1 MSIGQSLRALG
12 GKIKN
17 TFTFGQK
24 NNESDLPPAFADAET
39 IGEAAPIAEKKKTPW
54 KKFTIFAILLLVP
67 LYYFVGSLLTHRI
80 NDDLNY
86 KIGAPGPRQ
95 SVTVEV
101 IASLIDREVNQTKW
115 SPNIQAFEPAALLR
129 FGGNMVNFQT
139 GLVRAL
145 NVVVVELENRL
156 ARVRGTSAAD
166 VDISAA
172 REGLSRSANTWLWA
186 GADSEYRKAQKALL
200 RYNDRLAS
208 GQAIFEVRA
217 DNLQGVLDRIANDL
231 GGQTE
236 IIENQIAGGRRYFI
250 DRKADKVFYYAKGQ
264 AYGYFIVLR
273 ALREDYKSVLVERR
287 VEKLYEAMLT
297 DLATA
302 AQLQPLIVQNAKPSG
317 ALLPN
322 HLASEGFYI
331 LRARAKLREITDI
344 LQR

>member
-12 GKIKN
+12 GKIKD
-17 TFTFGQK
+17 TFTFKAKADPGDIPPAVAQAEAMA
-24 NNESDLPPAFADAET
+24 NTPLPP
-39 IGEAAPIAEKKKTPW
+39 EKKKTNW
-54 KKFTIFAILLLVP
+54 KKYGIFALLLIVP
-67 LYYFVGSLLTHRI
+67 LYYFIGSLLTHRI

-139 GLVRAL
+139 GLIRAL

-166 VDISAA
+166 ADISAA

-186 GADSEYRKAQKALL
+186 GADGEYRKAQKALL
-200 RYNDRLAS
+200 RYNDRLAN

-236 IIENQIAGGRRYFI
+236 IIENQIAGGRKYFI
-250 DRKADKVFYYAKGQ
+250 DRKADKVYYYAKGQ
-264 AYGYFIVLR
+264 SYGYFIVLR
-273 ALREDYKSVLVERR
+273 ALREDYKTVLVERR

-302 AQLQPLIVQNAKPSG
+302 AQMQPLIVQNAKPSG
-317 ALLPN
+317 AIMPN

-344 LQR
+344 LQK

>member
-1 MSIGQSLRALG
+1 MNIGQNLRAFG
-12 GKIKN
+12 AKIKGVFDFKTKTSGN
-17 TFTFGQK
+17 
-24 NNESDLPPAFADAET
+24 DIPPAVAEAESVAGST
-39 IGEAAPIAEKKKTPW
+39 ISTEKKKSGW
-54 KKFTIFAILLLVP
+54 KKFAIFAVLLLIP

-139 GLVRAL
+139 GLVRAM

-166 VDISAA
+166 VDIAAA

-200 RYNDRLAS
+200 RYNDRLGN

-236 IIENQIAGGRRYFI
+236 IIENQIANGRKLFI

-302 AQLQPLIVQNAKPSG
+302 AQFQPLIVQNAKPTG